1 MNLWK
6 TEYIWE
12 GNVGV
17 HLHNGKV
24 IGVLQPGK
32 YTFWGNGHLIVR
44 YDQKAQFDFFGGQ
57 ECTTKDSGSVKIS
70 LFLTYQIV
78 DPIALYRTSSQAYGA
93 TYALQSAAK
102 VGMRDWV
109 LARTLDEVMDQREE
123 LGDALLPLLVDHSE
137 ISGVKVLGVSVMEFN
152 LVGSM
157 RTAYANLLATEIEG
171 KTALAKARNEAAT
184 MRSLLNT
191 ARLVREH
198 PGLLELRVL
207 ASGQKPRVSFVVNS
221 RSDEATTD
229 LAIDAEDT

>member
-1 MNLWK
+1 MILWK

-12 GNVGV
+12 GTVGV
-17 HLHNGKV
+17 HLHNGRV
-24 IGVLQPGK
+24 IGILHPGK

-57 ECTTKDSGSVKIS
+57 ECTTKDGGSVKIS

-78 DPIALYRTSSQAYGA
+78 DPVTLYRTSSQAYGP
-93 TYALQSAAK
+93 TYALQIAAK

-109 LARTLDEVMDQREE
+109 LARTLEEVMEQREA
-123 LGDALLPLLVDHSE
+123 LGDALLPLLVDQSNDC
-137 ISGVKVLGVSVMEFN
+137 GVKILGVSVIEFN
-152 LVGSM
+152 LVGAM

-171 KTALAKARNEAAT
+171 KTALAKARNETAT

-221 RSDEATTD
+221 RSDDSTIN
-229 LAIDAEDT
+229 LADDAEDA

>member
-1 MNLWK
+1 
-6 TEYIWE
+6 
-12 GNVGV
+12 
-17 HLHNGKV
+17 
-24 IGVLQPGK
+24 
-32 YTFWGNGHLIVR
+32 
-44 YDQKAQFDFFGGQ
+44 
-57 ECTTKDSGSVKIS
+57 
-70 LFLTYQIV
+70 
-78 DPIALYRTSSQAYGA
+78 
-93 TYALQSAAK
+93 
-102 VGMRDWV
+102 
-109 LARTLDEVMDQREE
+109 
-123 LGDALLPLLVDHSE
+123 
-137 ISGVKVLGVSVMEFN
+137 MEFN

>member
-1 MNLWK
+1 
-6 TEYIWE
+6 
-12 GNVGV
+12 
-17 HLHNGKV
+17 
-24 IGVLQPGK
+24 
-32 YTFWGNGHLIVR
+32 
-44 YDQKAQFDFFGGQ
+44 
-57 ECTTKDSGSVKIS
+57 
-70 LFLTYQIV
+70 
-78 DPIALYRTSSQAYGA
+78 
-93 TYALQSAAK
+93 
-102 VGMRDWV
+102 MRDWV

-137 ISGVKVLGVSVMEFN
+137 NSGVKVLGVSVMEFN